1 MDDTQIRA
9 TTLFDIDK
17 NIELGDIDYLM
28 SQHKILIQLRDNI
41 IPKIHKHQIKCYIVP
56 IPLVRV

>member
-1 MDDTQIRA
+1 MDDTQPRA

-28 SQHKILIQLRDNI
+28 SQHKILIQLRETLSQKYTNTKLNVTSFLF
-41 IPKIHKHQIKCYIVP
+41 P
-56 IPLVRV
+56 